1 MAVFCFLQKKNPII
15 LIKGIALYLIKGIL
29 KISGNKNIKR
39 KVNKMEKQETVL
51 VNELGDRL
59 GTFGTELGFW
69 FTRNG
74 RKKFESK
81 LKFDNLA
88 DVNKALAECIKAKK
102 IFNEDLKVE
111 I

>member
-1 MAVFCFLQKKNPII
+1 
-15 LIKGIALYLIKGIL
+15 
-29 KISGNKNIKR
+29 
-39 KVNKMEKQETVL
+39 MEKHETVL

-59 GTFGTELGFW
+59 GTFRTELGFW

-88 DVNKALAECIKAKK
+88 DVNKALAECIKTKK